1 LNIYEEMPVNVQA
14 YAWAVLEWKPP
25 R

>member
-1 LNIYEEMPVNVQA
+1 LNIYEEMLVNVQA